1 MSQTPQGANPP
12 HASPGPSA
20 ESSQPAGESL
30 WVLVIDDDRLSSH
43 SLSILL
49 RFVGETPVM
58 ATSDSWAESL
68 RMLSG
73 SGAQSQLLAAAFGQV
88 RKVTLAEALAQVHK
102 AAPTL
107 PLLLLGGSD
116 SELEETLPQAEL
128 AKLPESLR
136 KQLLTPGEGAL
147 NNQRLLSALN
157 QARRLSGRAENLQ
170 QSVLI
175 SPTGSVL
182 FRSLSGHSPPITR
195 VRQLLQQV
203 AKRPTSVLVRGE
215 SGTGKEIVARNLHYH
230 SGRGSKPFIAVNCAT
245 IAADQQGV
253 ELFGQDKGD
262 ARSGFIERADGGTL
276 FLDEVAELPLNI
288 QATLLRFLEDKQFQR
303 LGGNELRTA
312 DVRVVAGTRQN
323 LEAKMREGKFREDLF
338 YRLSIVPIELPPLR
352 QRLEDIPELVK
363 ELISSLENRDQTSV
377 RFNSQA
383 LQSLQKHSWPGNVR
397 ELANLVERLGI
408 MHPNA
413 VLGVSDLPPEY
424 QYPITDDTVEADDA
438 DDAKPEAKGGL
449 TLVQSKPAE
458 VPVADDG
465 VMMPLNETRLQ
476 QYLDSFEKQLL
487 EVALDDSGGL
497 IDFAAERLQLD
508 PASLR
513 AMMQAHGIRERAPR

>member
-1 MSQTPQGANPP
+1 MSKAPEQ
-12 HASPGPSA
+12 ASPNA
-20 ESSQPAGESL
+20 AGESL

-58 ATSDSWAESL
+58 ATSESWAESL

-73 SGAQSQLLAAAFGQV
+73 GGGQNLLGAAFGQV
-88 RKVTLAEALAQVHK
+88 KKTGFAELLANVHK
-102 AAPTL
+102 AAPYL
-107 PLLLLGGSD
+107 PLLLLTGSD
-116 SELEETLPQAEL
+116 SEIEEALPQAEL
-128 AKLPESLR
+128 AKLPETLR
-136 KQLLTPGEGAL
+136 ARLLTPGEGAL
-147 NNQRLLSALN
+147 NNQRLLGVLN
-157 QARRLSGRAENLQ
+157 QARKLSGRAENLQ
-170 QSVLI
+170 PSVLM
-175 SPTGSVL
+175 SPTTGSAL
-182 FRSLSGHSPPITR
+182 FRSLSGQSPPITR

-230 SGRGSKPFIAVNCAT
+230 SGRSPKPFIAVNCAT
-245 IAADQQGV
+245 IAPDHNGI
-253 ELFGQDKGD
+253 ELFGQEKGNES
-262 ARSGFIERADGGTL
+262 RPGFIERADGGTL
-276 FLDEVAELPLNI
+276 FLDEIGELPLNI

-303 LGGNELRTA
+303 LGGHDVHTA

-323 LEAKMREGKFREDLF
+323 LEAKMREGKFREDLY
-338 YRLSIVPIELPPLR
+338 YRLSVVPIELPPLR

-408 MHPNA
+408 MQPNA

-424 QYPITDDTVEADDA
+424 QYTVTEEEPAPPEEVEEP
-438 DDAKPEAKGGL
+438 KPGGL
-449 TLVQSKPAE
+449 TLVQTKPEPPPAT
-458 VPVADDG
+458 DG
-465 VMMPLNETRLQ
+465 GAMPPLNEARLQ

-487 EVALDDSGGL
+487 EVALDDSAWL
-497 IDFAAERLQLD
+497 LDFAAERLQVD
-508 PASLR
+508 TASLR
-513 AMMQAHGIRERAPR
+513 AMMQAHGIRERAPHPA

>member
-1 MSQTPQGANPP
+1 MSQTPQEPFT
-12 HASPGPSA
+12 
-20 ESSQPAGESL
+20 SSTSEESL

-49 RFVGETPVM
+49 RFVGETPVL

-73 SGAQSQLLAAAFGQV
+73 SGAQSQILAAAFGQV
-88 RKVTLAEALAQVHK
+88 RKGSLAEALAQVHA
-102 AAPTL
+102 AAPML

-116 SELEETLPQAEL
+116 SELSEVLPQAEL
-128 AKLPESLR
+128 ATLPESLR
-136 KQLLTPGEGAL
+136 KQLLTPGDGAL
-147 NNQRLLSALN
+147 NNQRLLGALN
-157 QARRLSGRAENLQ
+157 QARRLTGRAENLQ
-170 QSVLI
+170 QSVLL

-182 FRSLSGHSPPITR
+182 FRSLSGQSAPITK
-195 VRQLLQQV
+195 VKNLLHQV

-230 SGRGSKPFIAVNCAT
+230 SGRSTKPFIAVNCAT
-245 IAADQQGV
+245 IASDQQGV
-253 ELFGQDKGD
+253 ELFGQ
-262 ARSGFIERADGGTL
+262 ARGEPRPGLIERADGGTL
-276 FLDEVAELPLNI
+276 FLDEIAELPLNI

-303 LGGNELRTA
+303 LGGNDVLTA
-312 DVRVVAGTRQN
+312 DVRIVAGTRQN

-383 LQSLQKHSWPGNVR
+383 LQSLQKHNWPGNVR

-424 QYPITDDTVEADDA
+424 QYAITEDVPEPDDVE
-438 DDAKPEAKGGL
+438 EAKADTKGL
-449 TLVQSKPAE
+449 TLVQTK
-458 VPVADDG
+458 PVASAPAVDDG
-465 VMMPLNETRLQ
+465 AMLPLNETRLQ
-476 QYLDSFEKQLL
+476 QYLDAFEKQLL
-487 EVALDDSGGL
+487 EVALEDSAGM
-497 IDFAAERLQLD
+497 IDFAAERLQVD

>member
-1 MSQTPQGANPP
+1 MSQTPQEQATPN
-12 HASPGPSA
+12 AT
-20 ESSQPAGESL
+20 GESL

-49 RFVGETPVM
+49 RFVGETPIL
-58 ATSDSWAESL
+58 ATSDSWAENL
-68 RMLSG
+68 RMLG
-73 SGAQSQLLAAAFGQV
+73 GNNTQSQILAVAFGQV
-88 RKVTLAEALAQVHK
+88 KKIPLPEALANVHK

-116 SELEETLPQAEL
+116 SELEEVLPQAQL
-128 AKLPESLR
+128 ATLPESLR

-147 NNQRLLSALN
+147 NNQRLMGLLN
-157 QARRLSGRAENLQ
+157 QARKLTGRAEHLQ
-170 QSVLI
+170 QSVLL

-182 FRSLSGHSPPITR
+182 FRSLSGQSPPITR
-195 VRQLLQQV
+195 VKHLLQQV

-230 SGRGSKPFIAVNCAT
+230 SGRSAKPFIAVNCAT
-245 IAADQQGV
+245 IASEQQGI
-253 ELFGQDKGD
+253 ELFGQANGQ
-262 ARSGFIERADGGTL
+262 ARPGFIERADGGTL
-276 FLDEVAELPLNI
+276 FLDEIAELPLNI
-288 QATLLRFLEDKQFQR
+288 QATLLRFLEDKSFQR
-303 LGGNELRTA
+303 LGGNDVLTA
-312 DVRVVAGTRQN
+312 DVRIVAGTRQN

-413 VLGVSDLPPEY
+413 VLGVSDLPQEY
-424 QYPITDDTVEADDA
+424 RYAISEDMAEPAEEEPTA
-438 DDAKPEAKGGL
+438 DAKPGL
-449 TLVQSKPAE
+449 TLVQTKPAAGALAAE
-458 VPVADDG
+458 DG
-465 VMMPLNETRLQ
+465 AMLPLNETRLQ
-476 QYLDSFEKQLL
+476 HYLDSFEKQLL
-487 EVALDDSGGL
+487 EVALDDSGGM
-497 IDFAAERLQLD
+497 IDFAADRLQLD